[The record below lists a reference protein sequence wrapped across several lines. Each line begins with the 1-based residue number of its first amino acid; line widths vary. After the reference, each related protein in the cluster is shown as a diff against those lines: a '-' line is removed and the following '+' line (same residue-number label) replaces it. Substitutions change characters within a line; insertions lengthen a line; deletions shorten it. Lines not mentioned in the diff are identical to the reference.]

1 MTHTTPIS
9 THNVPANDVMPEKT
23 STPSQSSKILPL
35 RVESLSVTAKGEHLL
50 QDVSFELSAGPRTVI
65 MGPNGAGKS
74 LLLRLCHGLLEPTS
88 GSVRWMGGK
97 AREATMSQAMVFQ
110 RPVLLRRTVAQNV
123 DYGLKLHDVPRADRP
138 QIIQD
143 VLNRTG
149 LARFAEKP
157 ARLLSGGEQQ
167 KLALAR
173 AWALKP
179 DVLFLDEPT
188 ASLDPAAAHAIEAIV
203 QTMHDEGTRIIM
215 TTHDIAQAKR
225 LADEVIFVH
234 KGRVLEKTPAE
245 HFFDTPECGE
255 AAAFLRGELRW

>member
-1 MTHTTPIS
+1 MTNTTPIA
-9 THNVPANDVMPEKT
+9 ANDSITQNET
-23 STPSQSSKILPL
+23 LAASNSSILPL
-35 RVESLSVTAKGEHLL
+35 RVNNLGFRAKGEDLL
-50 QDVSFELSAGPRTVI
+50 QDISFDLHTGPRTII

-88 GSVRWMGGK
+88 GSVIWHSEDAHSASLK
-97 AREATMSQAMVFQ
+97 QAMVFQ
-110 RPVLLRRTVAQNV
+110 RPVLLRRTAAQNI
-123 DYGLKLHDVPRADRP
+123 DYGLKLRNIPSAERV
-138 QIIQD
+138 QITDD

-149 LARFAEKP
+149 LARFTNKP

-173 AWALKP
+173 AWALNP

-188 ASLDPAAAHAIEAIV
+188 ASLDPAAAHAVETIV
-203 QTMHDEGTRIIM
+203 QTMHDEGKRIVM
-215 TTHDIAQAKR
+215 TTHDLAQAKR
-225 LADEVIFVH
+225 LADEVVFIH

-245 HFFDTPECGE
+245 QFFDTPQCGE